1 MNRIETA
8 VSKGAEDLVPLET
21 VNGISPALTPALFVV
36 LGGLA
41 VAFAVGCAEG
51 HCAQNPGE
59 AIIPCTSDMDQMS
72 VGDLL
77 QARRQA
83 I

>member
-1 MNRIETA
+1 MNRLETA
-8 VSKGAEDLVPLET
+8 VTEGAKGMAPLESVT
-21 VNGISPALTPALFVV
+21 GMSPALTPAFFVITA
-36 LGGLA
+36 GLL
-41 VAFAVGCAEG
+41 VAGAVGCAEG

-59 AIIPCTSDMDQMS
+59 PIISAADGMDEMS

>member
-1 MNRIETA
+1 MNRIEIA
-8 VSKGAEDLVPLET
+8 VTEGAKDLAPLET
-21 VNGISPALTPALFVV
+21 VNGLSPALTPVLFVV
-36 LGGLA
+36 IGGLA

-51 HCAQNPGE
+51 HCAANPGE
-59 AIIPCTSDMDQMS
+59 AIIACTSDMDQMS

-77 QARRQA
+77 QARRSA